1 MKITKKY
8 YTVGTVP
15 FFFINKLAQICQMH
29 AINHYLSWQQQVLF
43 LFRWI
48 HVSLEENKN
57 VEIIFS
63 AHDVFL
69 E

>member
-1 MKITKKY
+1 
-8 YTVGTVP
+8 
-15 FFFINKLAQICQMH
+15 
-29 AINHYLSWQQQVLF
+29 
-43 LFRWI
+43 
-48 HVSLEENKN
+48 VSLEENKN